1 MESNEIF
8 NAISSVGF
16 PIVACVFCGYMI
28 YKLQGIILNLTVT
41 LEKLNE
47 RVGDIE
53 NILRKENK

>member
-1 MESNEIF
+1 MESNEIL

-28 YKLQGIILNLTVT
+28 YKLQNVILALSVT

-53 NILRKENK
+53 NILRK